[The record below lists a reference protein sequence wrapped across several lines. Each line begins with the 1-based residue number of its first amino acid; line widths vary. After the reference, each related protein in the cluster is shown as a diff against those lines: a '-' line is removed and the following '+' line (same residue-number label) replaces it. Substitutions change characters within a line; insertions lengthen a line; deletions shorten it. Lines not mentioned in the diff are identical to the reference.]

1 MRTTAKTCRA
11 CGRAFH
17 GGDVF
22 CPHDGSRLL
31 TSAED
36 EGAIDPLIA
45 TTLDGRYRVLRVIGE
60 GGMGI
65 VYEGEH
71 TLIERRVAIKVL
83 REDFCRRP
91 DAVER
96 FRREAKSASRIGH
109 PNIVDVLDFGE
120 TPTGASYFVMEML
133 DGQDLADL
141 LARTGALNPA
151 RAVSIVRQCCHALAA
166 AHDKGIVH
174 RDLKPENILLIE
186 RDNSRDFVKI
196 VDFGVAKMSELD
208 LNLDSTPGSRSK
220 LTRTGVVFGTPEYM
234 SPEQASG
241 LIPDHR
247 VDVYALGVTLFELL
261 TGRVPF
267 EGESFMSVLS
277 KHANKPV
284 PALCDIDPSL
294 EVSLELENVL
304 SCALRKE
311 RDDRFQSMQEM
322 GAALEETPELHAC
335 SPRLSSASVPPSR
348 LRSSTSRVTNQLT
361 PGPATFSVL
370 RDGVRVPAR
379 GRAFAL
385 SVGIGALA
393 VAGAAAVYAAN
404 GEGPGRGG
412 LPHRPS
418 PPVEATGTQ
427 AMGISEKASPA
438 LSLPSSAAPSPAV
451 SLPAVKDPA
460 SSEGTGS
467 ELTTSAPRALDLD
480 LVSVRITTQ
489 PAGARVRVVGGGDVC
504 SKTPCSFEAI
514 RGAPLSLHAV
524 RGARQTTTMIRP
536 SDTMELYL
544 VLENQLEKPIVPV
557 DAPDRGGDGLKV
569 PEMFRDR

>member
-11 CGRAFH
+11 CGRAFP

-36 EGAIDPLIA
+36 EDGIDPLIA

-120 TPTGASYFVMEML
+120 TPSGASYFVMEML

-141 LARTGALNPA
+141 LARTGALNPSQ
-151 RAVSIVRQCCHALAA
+151 AVSIVHQCCHALAA

-196 VDFGVAKMSELD
+196 VDFGVAKMSELE
-208 LNLDSTPGSRSK
+208 LNLDSPPGARPK

-241 LIPDHR
+241 LTPDHR
-247 VDVYALGVTLFELL
+247 VDIYALGVTLFELL

-284 PALCDIDPSL
+284 PALCDVDPSL

-304 SCALRKE
+304 SCALRKD

-322 GAALEETPELHAC
+322 AAALEETPELHAF
-335 SPRLSSASVPPSR
+335 SPRLSSASIPPSR
-348 LRSSTSRVTNQLT
+348 LRASTGLPTGQMT
-361 PGPATFSVL
+361 PKPATFSVL
-370 RDGVRVPAR
+370 NDARRTQTR

-385 SVGIGALA
+385 SLGIGALA

-404 GEGPGRGG
+404 GEGPGRGD
-412 LPHRPS
+412 PAHRGS
-418 PPVEATGTQ
+418 PPAEATGTQ
-427 AMGISEKASPA
+427 AMGISEKASSLMPA
-438 LSLPSSAAPSPAV
+438 PPPAV
-451 SLPAVKDPA
+451 NAEPM
-460 SSEGTGS
+460 GS
-467 ELTTSAPRALDLD
+467 ELTTSAPKAPGLD
-480 LVSVRITTQ
+480 LVSVRVTTQ
-489 PAGARVRVVGGGDVC
+489 PPGARVRVVGGGDVC
-504 SKTPCSFEAI
+504 SKTPCSFEAV

-524 RGARQTTTMIRP
+524 RGARQTTTVIRP

-544 VLENQLEKPIVPV
+544 VLENQVEKPVAPV
-557 DAPDRGGDGLKV
+557 EQPDRGGDGLKV

>member
-141 LARTGALNPA
+141 LARTGALNPT
-151 RAVSIVRQCCHALAA
+151 RAVSIVHQCCHALAA

-208 LNLDSTPGSRSK
+208 LQLDSSLGSRSK

-234 SPEQASG
+234 SPEQANG

-294 EVSLELENVL
+294 AVSLELESVL
-304 SCALRKE
+304 SCALRKD

-322 GAALEETPELHAC
+322 AAALEETPELHAL
-335 SPRLSSASVPPSR
+335 SPRLSTTSVPPSR
-348 LRSSTSRVTNQLT
+348 LRSPTARATSQFT
-361 PGPATFSVL
+361 PAQPTFSVL
-370 RDGVRVPAR
+370 RDGQRAPAR

-385 SVGIGALA
+385 SLGIGALA

-404 GEGPGRGG
+404 GEGPGRDES
-412 LPHRPS
+412 PHRRS
-418 PPVEATGTQ
+418 PPAEATGTQ
-427 AMGISEKASPA
+427 AMGINEKAPPA
-438 LSLPSSAAPSPAV
+438 SGSPAV
-451 SLPAVKDPA
+451 PPVPAVSPVKDSANPEA
-460 SSEGTGS
+460 MGS
-467 ELTTSAPRALDLD
+467 ELTTSAPKAPGLD
-480 LVSVRITTQ
+480 LVSVRVTTQ
-489 PAGARVRVVGGGDVC
+489 PTGARVRVVGGGDVC

-524 RGARQTTTMIRP
+524 RGARQTTTVIRP
-536 SDTMELYL
+536 SDTTELHL
-544 VLENQLEKPIVPV
+544 VLENQPDKPVVPG
-557 DAPDRGGDGLKV
+557 APPDRGGDGLKV